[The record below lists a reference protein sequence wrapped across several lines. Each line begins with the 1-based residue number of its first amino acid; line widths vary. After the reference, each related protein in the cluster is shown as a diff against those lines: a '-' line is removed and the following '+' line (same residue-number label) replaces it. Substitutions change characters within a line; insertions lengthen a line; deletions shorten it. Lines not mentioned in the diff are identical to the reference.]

1 MKNHQKSTSKLLA
14 LLFPSLLTCSFLKL
28 YKNPKQMLTITLILL
43 SIACI
48 VNGGKIR
55 PTRLL
60 PNDGSTV
67 HCAGQVNQ
75 NLTDDGQMDGSI
87 NSFNNY
93 SDYLSAG
100 TKPLAMMVYF
110 GLTLDVPTINSYF
123 QNLTDIMKKYPA
135 NTWYGIQMG
144 MYIALIFCVHNN

>member
-1 MKNHQKSTSKLLA
+1 MLPVA
-14 LLFPSLLTCSFLKL
+14 L
-28 YKNPKQMLTITLILL
+28 III
-43 SIACI
+43 SIGFI
-48 VNGGKIR
+48 VNGGDIR

-60 PNDGSTV
+60 PSDGSII

-75 NLTDDGQMDGSI
+75 NLTDNGQMDGSI

-100 TKPLAMMVYF
+100 TKPMAMMVYF

-123 QNLTDIMKKYPA
+123 QNLTNIMNKYPA

-144 MYIALIFCVHNN
+144 MKSSYIVHR